1 MSIRVTFNSQF
12 RDGAAGI
19 QSASERVIEAQR
31 QVTTGKRLN
40 KVSDDPSAATIA
52 VTERNSLGAIE
63 QYTRT
68 SDGVASRLTVVDT
81 VLSDIVQL
89 LTNVQT
95 AALNGRG
102 TTKTTEQRAAV
113 ASELTG
119 LKSALLDNFNTSFQ
133 GTFVFAG
140 ANSTTQPFTT
150 TAGGVVN
157 PYTGSTTELDVEIGD
172 ARTVT
177 MAFDGNVIAQGSDGQ
192 HVFDALDALITAVTA
207 GNEAGITNGINA
219 MERAFNRA
227 TTAQSRLGNDMNE
240 IDSQKL
246 RLQQMKL
253 SSNERLSKLEAAN
266 MAEAI
271 TNMAHADAAY
281 QAALGAVSTATR
293 VSLLDYL
300 K

>member
-1 MSIRVTFNSQF
+1 MTMRVTFNSQI

-19 QSASERVIEAQR
+19 ASAAERFIEAQR
-31 QVTTGKRLN
+31 QVATGKRLN
-40 KVSDDPSAATIA
+40 KLSDDPSAASSSVAERSA
-52 VTERNSLGAIE
+52 VGAAE

-68 SDGVASRLTVVDT
+68 ADGVAARLTVVDT
-81 VLSDIVQL
+81 VLSDMVQI
-89 LTNVQT
+89 LTKVQS

-102 TTKTTEQRAAV
+102 STKTQEQRDAV
-113 ASELTG
+113 AMELRG
-119 LKSALLDNFNTSFQ
+119 LRDSLLDNFNTSFQ

-140 ANSTTQPFTT
+140 ASSTTQPFA
-150 TAGGVVN
+150 TAPDGTVD
-157 PYTGSTTELDVEIGD
+157 PYAGSATELAVEIGEG
-172 ARTVT
+172 RTVT

-192 HVFDALDALITAVTA
+192 HLFDALDALVTAVSTA
-207 GNEAGITNGINA
+207 DEAGISTGIAA

-253 SSNERLSKLEAAN
+253 SGNERLSKLEAAN

-271 TNMAHADAAY
+271 TNMANAEAAY